1 MNASSLDPHLQQHD
15 ALHRRMRMIRIAS
28 TVTIAKNWR
37 HYRRRESS
45 GPQSKMALW
54 SSSGIGLLL
63 MMLRIYSWTSIT
75 FYGILMAKEDRA
87 VSNCMV
93 FIMDQS

>member
-1 MNASSLDPHLQQHD
+1 
-15 ALHRRMRMIRIAS
+15 
-28 TVTIAKNWR
+28 
-37 HYRRRESS
+37 
-45 GPQSKMALW
+45 MALW